1 MPTLT
6 MPISIKINSRVG
18 QTYPQTDSQHISV
31 HVQFLLLNF
40 FFLFIVDDTRYRAY
54 SEEKRHSAHP
64 DYAYLKY
71 K

>member
-54 SEEKRHSAHP
+54 SRGGEAQCPP
-64 DYAYLKY
+64 DYAYVKY